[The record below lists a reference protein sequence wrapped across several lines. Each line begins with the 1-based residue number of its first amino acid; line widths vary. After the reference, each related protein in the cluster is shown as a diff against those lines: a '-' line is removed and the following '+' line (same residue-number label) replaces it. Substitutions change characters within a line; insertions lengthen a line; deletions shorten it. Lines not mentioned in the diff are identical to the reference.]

1 MSLLTSLLTWS
12 TVGNFR
18 NVNLVNL
25 RKLIRYTPS
34 LSPLKEKLIAEG
46 RTSHFLKERVPTG
59 NYGPQ
64 FEESEQ
70 LPWYS
75 QLGIF
80 ACFGVIIAGGGLVF
94 FYQRI
99 EPTNRESSR
108 DQLDALKV
116 EIQRGQ
122 AVEQK
127 HQEFLT
133 QNKQLLSKLA
143 TLKIILPEAK
153 QTDQLLRQVQESA
166 VNSNLTIKRFQPLPV
181 AQRDFFS
188 EWPINLEVEGSYHSL
203 GTFFDKLSKFSRI
216 VNVSDVKISESK
228 KADSKSTITATC
240 SATTFVYNE
249 EKEPAVSKA
258 PKPGG
263 KK

>member
-1 MSLLTSLLTWS
+1 MDL
-12 TVGNFR
+12 
-18 NVNLVNL
+18 NL
-25 RKLIRYTPS
+25 RS
-34 LSPLKEKLIAEG
+34 L
-46 RTSHFLKERVPTG
+46 
-59 NYGPQ
+59 NN
-64 FEESEQ
+64 

-80 ACFGVIIAGGGLVF
+80 ACFGVVIAGGGWLF
-94 FYQRI
+94 FINGLSQQI
-99 EPTNRESSR
+99 EIKQN
-108 DQLDALKV
+108 QLNALKV

-127 HQEFLT
+127 HQEFQT

-166 VNSNLTIKRFQPLPV
+166 LNSNLTIKRFQPLPV
-181 AQRDFFS
+181 VQREFFS

-216 VNVSDVKISESK
+216 VNVSDVKISEGK
-228 KADSKSTITATC
+228 KADSKSTIAATC

>member
-1 MSLLTSLLTWS
+1 MDLNLKSL
-12 TVGNFR
+12 N
-18 NVNLVNL
+18 N
-25 RKLIRYTPS
+25 
-34 LSPLKEKLIAEG
+34 
-46 RTSHFLKERVPTG
+46 
-59 NYGPQ
+59 
-64 FEESEQ
+64 
-70 LPWYS
+70 LPWYG

-80 ACFGVIIAGGGLVF
+80 ACFGVVIAGGGWLLF
-94 FYQRI
+94 INGLSQQI
-99 EPTNRESSR
+99 EIKQN
-108 DQLDALKV
+108 QLNGLKV

-127 HQEFLT
+127 HQEFQT

-166 VNSNLTIKRFQPLPV
+166 LNSNLTIKRFQPLPV
-181 AQRDFFS
+181 VQREFFS

-203 GTFFDKLSKFSRI
+203 GVFFDKLSKFSRI
-216 VNVSDVKISESK
+216 VNVSDVKISESR
-228 KADSKSTITATC
+228 KADSKNTIAATC

-249 EKEPAVSKA
+249 EKESAGSKA
-258 PKPGG
+258 PKPGA